1 MAKEYIEREA
11 AKRELLSWAVCINHP
26 EYLIKDDALHVI
38 DSIPA
43 ADVVEQEQESKLLNG
58 WISVQDR
65 LPDYFTS
72 VLVWCPGNKCIYAA
86 YRNARQEWYTFDDTI
101 AGHVVVN
108 MVTHWMPM
116 PNPPK
121 GE

>member
-1 MAKEYIEREA
+1 MTREA
-11 AKRELLSWAVCINHP
+11 A
-26 EYLIKDDALHVI
+26 IKHIITYAYYDDDIPLQVATALDMAISVLR
-38 DSIPA
+38 A
-43 ADVVEQEQESKLLNG
+43 QQEQESKPLNG

>member
-1 MAKEYIEREA
+1 MDVREKLVELIAETIELYPSERE
-11 AKRELLSWAVCINHP
+11 ELADG
-26 EYLIKDDALHVI
+26 LIAHGVTVQEWVSVKD
-38 DSIPA
+38 
-43 ADVVEQEQESKLLNG
+43 K
-58 WISVQDR
+58 
-65 LPDYFTS
+65 LPDYFTG

-108 MVTHWMPM
+108 MVTHWMQI